1 MTAES
6 NHDDELILALAS
18 GASWR
23 RAATA
28 VGISPATVGRRLAND
43 DFRRRVTERRAELLD
58 AASGHLVATMRLA
71 AVTLRKLLKSD
82 SDAVKLG
89 AAKCALDLAMS
100 VRAAVDFEKRLL
112 DLEARS
118 Q

>member
-1 MTAES
+1 MNADS
-6 NHDDELILALAS
+6 NHDDELILALAG

-28 VGISPATVGRRLAND
+28 VGISPATVGRRLAD
-43 DFRRRVTERRAELLD
+43 ADFRRRVTERRAELLD
-58 AASGHLVATMRLA
+58 AASGHLLATMRLA

-82 SDAVKLG
+82 SDAIRLG
-89 AAKCALDLAMS
+89 AAKCVLDVAMS

-112 DLEARS
+112 DLEAK
-118 Q
+118 